1 MKTNKTDTL
10 RRLRRAQL
18 IIKELDGAIFF
29 CSPKYPY
36 VVTTLINQKR
46 LIKEEII
53 GYRNLIKRMGWQD
66 AEK

>member
-18 IIKELDGAIFF
+18 NIKELDGAIFF

-46 LIKEEII
+46 LIQEEIM